1 MKVRREGAG
10 VCVHIHRFHTPVMM
24 APPPTESNAGFEHA
38 NLLCNEDACTCF
50 YDEDDMPGNASEKC
64 DNDEEEDSCYN
75 FETSKFMQEESSP
88 SELQITLGELF
99 EKERRFLL
107 QVDYMLSMQ
116 SSKGID
122 AVSRRRAVSWLLK
135 MSELFKFSA
144 YTASLSVNYFDRF
157 LSLHQLPSGKAWTLQ
172 LLSVACLSLAAKMEE
187 IEVPLLLDLQVDADL
202 VFEPRTIQRMEL
214 LVLSTLGWRMSL
226 VTPISYL
233 SYFLGR
239 LDLDM
244 SIKRVLISRMN
255 ELILLSTLETRFLRF
270 LPSSIAAA
278 TTLCAFQETFPLQ
291 FTERRGYL
299 LRTLPHPSQVE
310 LMDCYA
316 LMMELFSTEPCLVSK
331 EAENSVPQSPIAVL
345 DASFSSNSMSN
356 GTPNCHSCPPISSPS
371 PPKKRRMD
379 APS

>member
-1 MKVRREGAG
+1 ML
-10 VCVHIHRFHTPVMM
+10 IHRFHIPLMM

-50 YDEDDMPGNASEKC
+50 YDEDDTLGSASEKC
-64 DNDEEEDSCYN
+64 DNDDEEDSYN
-75 FETSKFMQEESSP
+75 FETSKFMQEESVP
-88 SELQITLGELF
+88 SELQITLRELF
-99 EKERRFLL
+99 EKERRHLL
-107 QVDYMLSMQ
+107 EADYMLLMR

-122 AVSRRRAVSWLLK
+122 AASRRRAVSWLLK
-135 MSELFKFSA
+135 MCELFKFSA

-187 IEVPLLLDLQVDADL
+187 IEVPLLLDLQVDTDL

-214 LVLSTLGWRMSL
+214 LVLSTLGWRMSS

-239 LDLDM
+239 LDVDM
-244 SIKRVLISRMN
+244 SMKRVLISRMN

-291 FTERRGYL
+291 FSEQRGYL
-299 LRTLPHPSQVE
+299 LCTLPHPSQVE

-316 LMMELFSTEPCLVSK
+316 LMMELFSTERCLVLK

-356 GTPNCHSCPPISSPS
+356 GTTNCHSCPPISSPS
-371 PPKKRRMD
+371 PPKKRRTD